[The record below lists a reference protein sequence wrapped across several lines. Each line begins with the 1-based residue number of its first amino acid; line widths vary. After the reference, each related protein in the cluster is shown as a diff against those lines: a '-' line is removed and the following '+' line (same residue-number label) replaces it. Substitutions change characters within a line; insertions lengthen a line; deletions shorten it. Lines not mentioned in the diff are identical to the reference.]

1 MHIGCQVELI
11 YYRGEVSL
19 TVDYTHKQ
27 AQLVG
32 VSIFFKGRIIIGSTA
47 REGKS
52 SIGNECILKKKIILQ
67 ITILR
72 IKYDKFVS
80 FVICSIVKYSLFM
93 LVGKF

>member
-1 MHIGCQVELI
+1 MHIGCQVELV

-32 VSIFFKGRIIIGSTA
+32 ISIFFKGRIIIGSTA

-52 SIGNECILKKKIILQ
+52 SIGNINVEIFLTIITL
-67 ITILR
+67 TT
-72 IKYDKFVS
+72 
-80 FVICSIVKYSLFM
+80 
-93 LVGKF
+93 